1 MFDHVLITVRT
12 GNNPSVTVDYFK
24 WTRKKEKTFDV
35 REERDYT
42 WCSAEIK
49 GDVI

>member
-1 MFDHVLITVRT
+1 MSYYKLLLCIL
-12 GNNPSVTVDYFK
+12 SEQE
-24 WTRKKEKTFDV
+24 KKKTFDV